1 MNKKTGT
8 KKELNNKEIS
18 LNEYKEE
25 IKILNYRHKQEI
37 QKVIKELE
45 ESNIKDKNEVLGKID
60 ELIKLIK

>member
-37 QKVIKELE
+37 QKVKKELE